1 MKKKVFW
8 QNSWCFCLLLSIVI
22 IIESTFI
29 FALYYTIFCD
39 VSVLILQSKFI
50 TIIFYILAIGLWTL
64 SIKNW
69 VRDRIILEQNRIYVP
84 ETKNKTVA
92 KVQYEVSMNYIDID
106 GLFIVETQ
114 KDSLNRNDCSALPI
128 PYIAIDCK
136 DGEQKLISIQ
146 WYSKKR
152 KKAIIDEIIL
162 RARNL
167 GNDFTKETG
176 EEIYNAFIAERKRE
190 YREMKEKLKKQKENS
205 RKKKK

>member
-8 QNSWCFCLLLSIVI
+8 QNHW
-22 IIESTFI
+22 
-29 FALYYTIFCD
+29 LYN
-39 VSVLILQSKFI
+39 VLISFLILVEIGCFYLFVYAIFSGEPMIGSFPRAYVL
-50 TIIFYILAIGLWTL
+50 IISLLAFFVLGYE
-64 SIKNW
+64 IKNW

-92 KVQYEVSMNYIDID
+92 KVQYEVSMNYVDID

-190 YREMKEKLKKQKENS
+190 YREMKEKLKKQKENR
-205 RKKKK
+205 RKKK

>member
-8 QNSWCFCLLLSIVI
+8 QNHW
-22 IIESTFI
+22 
-29 FALYYTIFCD
+29 LYN
-39 VSVLILQSKFI
+39 VLISFLILVEIGCFYLFVYAIFSSEPMIGSFPSAYVL
-50 TIIFYILAIGLWTL
+50 IISLLAFFVLGYE
-64 SIKNW
+64 IKNW

-92 KVQYEVSMNYIDID
+92 KVQYEVSMNYVDID

-190 YREMKEKLKKQKENS
+190 YREMKEKLKKQKENR
-205 RKKKK
+205 RKKK

>member
-8 QNSWCFCLLLSIVI
+8 QNHW
-22 IIESTFI
+22 
-29 FALYYTIFCD
+29 LYN
-39 VSVLILQSKFI
+39 VLISFLILVEIGCFYLFVYAIFSSEPMIGSFPRAYVL
-50 TIIFYILAIGLWTL
+50 IISLLAFFVLGYE
-64 SIKNW
+64 IKNW

-190 YREMKEKLKKQKENS
+190 YREMKEKLKKQKENR
-205 RKKKK
+205 RKKK